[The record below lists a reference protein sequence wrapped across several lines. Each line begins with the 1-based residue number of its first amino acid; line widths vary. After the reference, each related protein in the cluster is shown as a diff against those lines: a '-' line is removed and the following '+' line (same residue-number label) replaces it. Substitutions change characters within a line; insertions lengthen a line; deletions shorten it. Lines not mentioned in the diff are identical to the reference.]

1 MCFISLFLSLL
12 GISHL
17 QSVDAS
23 VECVLCEYVM
33 SELDNIL
40 KDNNSKEAI
49 ENALKMVC
57 SKLPSTISQECS
69 DFVNQYADLVIDL
82 LIQEGDPKKVCTAL
96 SLCQASKKGKKTLF
110 YTDSMLISCTGLVT
124 NFHVPYV

>member
-1 MCFISLFLSLL
+1 
-12 GISHL
+12 
-17 QSVDAS
+17 
-23 VECVLCEYVM
+23 M

-40 KDNNSKEAI
+40 KDNRSKEAI

-69 DFVNQYADLVIDL
+69 DFVNQYADLVINL

-96 SLCQASKKGKKTLF
+96 NLCSSSHLKALK
-110 YTDSMLISCTGLVT
+110 
-124 NFHVPYV
+124 NFIRFLPIPGQGR

>member
-1 MCFISLFLSLL
+1 
-12 GISHL
+12 
-17 QSVDAS
+17 
-23 VECVLCEYVM
+23 M

-40 KDNNSKEAI
+40 KDNRSKEAI

-69 DFVNQYADLVIDL
+69 DFVDQYADLVINL
-82 LIQEGDPKKVCTAL
+82 LIQEGDPKQVCTAL

-110 YTDSMLISCTGLVT
+110 YTYSMLVSCTGLVT